1 MSLKYPPN
9 DDLRRLLRF
18 EPDSGAI
25 WLGER
30 RMVLMHT
37 MALTE
42 LRQDLLTSVGAEHGL
57 RIGCVRRR
65 VRQKNPTG
73 RSLARHFS
81 GRPATIHA

>member
-1 MSLKYPPN
+1 MNFKYPPN

-37 MALTE
+37 QE
-42 LRQDLLTSVGAEHGL
+42 
-57 RIGCVRRR
+57 
-65 VRQKNPTG
+65 
-73 RSLARHFS
+73 
-81 GRPATIHA
+81 